1 MVRAFSLQFED
12 RSKLEAKSPFNGLP
26 WIQRTTVVRPA
37 AGIAAPVLQ
46 PKTRYTISSPVVSVE
61 EKAGTQAGPQLERLR
76 VDPNLCAQT
85 LPPPLLAYTPMGM
98 RSFISAGQGQPTVVF
113 ESGLGDGKEIWGNI
127 FNEVSA
133 VTRAFAYDRAGYGA
147 SDPSDLQ
154 RDGHQVVRELR
165 ALLQAEEIKPPYVLV
180 GHSLG
185 GTFVKLF
192 ARMYPNEVAG
202 VVLVDARHS
211 EFDKRCKQQGVH
223 RLLYQPPSLLFA
235 LSSRATRAELA
246 ASALT
251 MRQAR
256 QAGPFPPVPLIVLS
270 QGKATSNWPERL
282 GKVWNASQRNL
293 AKMSKL
299 GQMRVCEDSGHKIH
313 QDQPGMVTNAILS
326 VLAAAR
332 YAQAK
337 ARANSLR

>member
-12 RSKLEAKSPFNGLP
+12 KSKLDAQPSLNPLP
-26 WIQRTTVVRPA
+26 SARRTTVVRSA
-37 AGIAAPVLQ
+37 VGRVAPILQ
-46 PKTRYTISSPVVSVE
+46 PQTRYTVGAPVAASV
-61 EKAGTQAGPQLERLR
+61 TSTSQQAEPQLERLR
-76 VDPNLCAQT
+76 VDPAACAQS
-85 LPPPLLAYTPMGM
+85 LPPALVAYTPAGM
-98 RSFISAGQGQPTVVF
+98 RSFISAGEGGPTVVF
-113 ESGLGDGKEIWGNI
+113 ESGLGDGKEIWSNV

-133 VTRAFAYDRAGYGA
+133 VTRAFAYDRAGYGG
-147 SDPSDLQ
+147 SDPSDLP
-154 RDGHQVVRELR
+154 RDGHQVVQELR

-192 ARMYPNEVAG
+192 ARMYPDEVAG

-223 RLLYQPPSLLFA
+223 RLLYQPPQLLFA

-246 ASALT
+246 ASATT

-256 QAGPFPPVPLIVLS
+256 QAGPFPAIPLIVLS
-270 QGKATSNWPERL
+270 QGKATLNWPERL
-282 GKVWNASQRNL
+282 GKVWNASQRNM

-299 GQMRVCEDSGHKIH
+299 GQMRVCEGSGHNIH
-313 QDQPGMVTNAILS
+313 QDQPDMVTTAILS
-326 VLAAAR
+326 VLSAAR
-332 YAQAK
+332 YAIAK
-337 ARANSLR
+337 NRR

>member
-1 MVRAFSLQFED
+1 MVRAFSLQFD
-12 RSKLEAKSPFNGLP
+12 DKSKLEAQLSLNGLP
-26 WIQRTTVVRPA
+26 PSRRTTVVRSA
-37 AGIAAPVLQ
+37 VGSVAPVLQ
-46 PKTRYTISSPVVSVE
+46 PRIRYTVGAP
-61 EKAGTQAGPQLERLR
+61 AAQHPQQAPRHYEPQLERLR
-76 VDPNLCAQT
+76 VDPSLRSQA
-85 LPPPLLAYTPMGM
+85 LPAPLLAYTPMGM
-98 RSFISAGQGQPTVVF
+98 RSFISAGEGGPAVIF

-133 VTRAFAYDRAGYGA
+133 LTRVFAYDRAGYGG
-147 SDPSDLQ
+147 SDPSDLP
-154 RDGHQVVRELR
+154 RDGLQVVHELR
-165 ALLQAEEIKPPYVLV
+165 ALLQAEEIKPPYILV

-192 ARMYPNEVAG
+192 ARMHPGEVAG

-223 RLLYQPPSLLFA
+223 RLLYQPPQLLFA

-256 QAGPFPPVPLIVLS
+256 RAGPFPSIPLIVLS

-293 AKMSKL
+293 VKMSKL
-299 GQMRVCEDSGHKIH
+299 GRMRVCEDSGHNIH
-313 QDQPGMVTNAILS
+313 QERPEMVTTAILS

-332 YAQAK
+332 YAKAK
-337 ARANSLR
+337 AKR